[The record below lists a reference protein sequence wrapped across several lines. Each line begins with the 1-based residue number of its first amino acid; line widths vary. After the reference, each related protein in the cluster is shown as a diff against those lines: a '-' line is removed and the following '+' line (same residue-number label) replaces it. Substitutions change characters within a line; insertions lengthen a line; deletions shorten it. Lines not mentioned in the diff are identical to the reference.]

1 MPTGDQDQPPHS
13 RAEQIRKRDFSTVR
27 RGYHPDEVRAYL
39 VSIADLVAAM
49 AEELRLSRESQQAAA
64 AAATPT
70 PDDPYEALSRRFA
83 TLIEKADQEATR
95 TIEEARSQATR
106 ELEDARKEAHRITVD
121 SQAHAEVT
129 RHEVADLMERA
140 MTEADRILSRAA
152 ARRKSLVMQL
162 EEMHGK
168 LIAVAEDLVV
178 PVDEAGLDDL
188 DDDELAKRRDQRQ
201 TPRQLTGTA
210 PDPRTEELWGQK
222 DVPIEL
228 PDLASLDL
236 DIDER
241 DE

>member
-13 RAEQIRKRDFSTVR
+13 RAEQIRKREFSTVR

-39 VSIADLVAAM
+39 VSIADLVGAM

-64 AAATPT
+64 AAATP
-70 PDDPYEALSRRFA
+70 DDPYEALSRRISA
-83 TLIEKADQEATR
+83 LIEKADQEATR

-121 SQAHAEVT
+121 AQAHAEVT

-178 PVDEAGLDDL
+178 PADEAGLDDL

-210 PDPRTEELWGQK
+210 PDPRTEELWGQNDK
-222 DVPIEL
+222 PIEL